1 MGTILLAPRL
11 AAGLAVGLAVLSG
24 CSAGPTTAESP
35 SGTDSSASAQP
46 PSGAA
51 SHTLSPRDPA
61 TYAGELFTRTNAV
74 RADAGLPAVTASSC
88 AQAAAAQRA
97 AALVGAAELTHA
109 SLTGVISDCAPSSTA
124 AENLSR
130 AAAEPADVVAAW
142 MASPG
147 HRSNLLD
154 PDPTELGVG
163 CVLDG
168 GEMLCSQ
175 VYLGP

>member
-1 MGTILLAPRL
+1 MGTVLFAARL
-11 AAGLAVGLAVLSG
+11 AAGLLAGLAVLSG
-24 CSAGPTTAESP
+24 CSVGPTTAPST
-35 SGTDSSASAQP
+35 SGTGVVGTQP
-46 PSGAA
+46 PSDAA
-51 SHTLSPRDPA
+51 AHTLGPRDPA
-61 TYAGELFTRTNAV
+61 TFAGELFTRTNAV
-74 RADAGLPAVTASSC
+74 RADAGLPAVVASSC

-97 AALVGAAELTHA
+97 EALVGAAELTHA
-109 SLTGVISDCAPSSTA
+109 PLTGVISDCAPSTTA

-130 AAAEPADVVAAW
+130 AAAEPADVMAAW

-154 PDPTELGVG
+154 PDLTELGVG